1 MTEAD
6 LRYVADA
13 LDRGFVGSPCLE
25 LGAGLEGASCRAL
38 VTARGIRYVATDL
51 AAGSLVDVAADFE
64 APTAD
69 VCSAFE
75 GYDKFETALVLN
87 VLEHTLEP
95 TRVLDNA
102 FALLRQ
108 GGTCVISTPVMWP
121 IHDYPI
127 DCARLLPDFYREYSR
142 RRGYELIVESFRYL
156 DWGLIS
162 NYCGQDGAT
171 CLPPPSRSVSFVVYS
186 KMVHRIFRTFAR
198 HTIWPTYVAIGVVLR
213 KPA

>member
-6 LRYVADA
+6 LRYVVEA
-13 LDRGFVGSPCLE
+13 LERGFIGSPCLE

-38 VTARGIRYVATDL
+38 LTARGVRYVGTDL
-51 AAGSLVDVAADFE
+51 VAGPSTDISTDFE
-64 APTAD
+64 APATD
-69 VCSAFE
+69 VRSAFG
-75 GYDKFETALVLN
+75 GYGEFGTVLVLN

-95 TRVLDNA
+95 VRVLDNV
-102 FALLRQ
+102 FALLGH

-142 RRGYELIVESFRYL
+142 RRGYELIAESFQYL
-156 DWGLIS
+156 DWGPIS
-162 NYCGQDGAT
+162 NYCGQDGST
-171 CLPPPSRSVSFVVYS
+171 CLPPPSKSGSLVVYS

-213 KPA
+213 KPV